1 MDTINLLN
9 EPMVMMKQREITKNS
24 KYNKNKAIIHTFG
37 MGFQKLSLNLFQ
49 LKYQGVKDLLP
60 LKREIAENSM
70 EWPKRCGTAKN
81 SKYC

>member
-37 MGFQKLSLNLFQ
+37 MGFQKLSLNLF
-49 LKYQGVKDLLP
+49 
-60 LKREIAENSM
+60 
-70 EWPKRCGTAKN
+70 
-81 SKYC
+81 